1 MVRIDECKVTESA
14 SSNSLSICLPWW
26 WARNHGLRGGSI
38 VVVGLDGKGRLLVEP
53 KKEEAAQNAQNTR
66 KHESEKVH

>member
-26 WARNHGLRGGSI
+26 WARNHGLRDGSI
-38 VVVGLDGKGRLLVEP
+38 IVVGLDGEGQLLVEP

-66 KHESEKVH
+66 KCGSHRVH